1 VKELKNKIE
10 LTFIPNKK
18 YETILYDQFRHFDI
32 NSSGTCTLQNFIK
45 VNQRLGVVLDN
56 VSYFEKIF
64 LFFAKPN
71 TSLLFYKEFVKEI
84 FYFTSVKDIK
94 ERQKNK
100 LKKKPSIGRLNF
112 IEILTKN
119 IFDKKGIYTLLDL
132 LKNIKIIDYEG
143 IRTIPFNEFIQV
155 LKKLDICL
163 SEAEK
168 EKIFL
173 DNDYFSNGMVKYEVL
188 LNLILEQFW
197 DERKNHLCEHIYY
210 LLTNNGK
217 KYISINTIQKILEN
231 NLGNNYSKRKIL
243 HFIEEY
249 KLINNNSITPISLKG
264 LKSFLKYYNFGDCT
278 ESVLREFMSII
289 KCGINDDININNY
302 NYNKC
307 KYNSIQQ
314 YFNEPNCIN
323 KNHTYSKSLGK
334 YNYIMNKNELYKL
347 IRRLRKI
354 FAEYGRKSFF
364 NFIKQFK
371 YYENDER
378 QIDRNN
384 FRNVFKSFNINLT
397 REDID
402 IIYNKFSTDSFKNLI
417 YYEDFLK
424 YITVNSSNR
433 RREAI
438 IKFVYDTII
447 ERSEKFNRDL
457 DIKFLK
463 EIYNSKNNFFIKD
476 ESDNN
481 LEFID
486 CLELYHYCYKSFKS
500 NHFCK
505 KEFIEFY
512 RFISFLIYSDDDF
525 INLISNEWRISPNT
539 MNNFLMNIN
548 DYYFN
553 DNKKDNY
560 ENNKRTNIYDNTN
573 IKNEFLL
580 DLKNALLKKGIKGLV
595 NLHWK
600 FLVYC
605 SNVSKIT
612 LNDFINVL
620 QLEHINFEKKEFE
633 DIFNYFS
640 LKNNYLDYNRF
651 IRFFKRELN
660 DNKLKMVEKIFL
672 SLKYDTGDN
681 EEIAMNDIKKR
692 YKARRHP
699 EVIIGKKTEDE
710 KIMEFGDSFD
720 INYEITSVEKTNSKI
735 GKFIDFDIFANY
747 YEYVSFI
754 YPDDDDFVNLLIST
768 WC

>member
-1 VKELKNKIE
+1 
-10 LTFIPNKK
+10 
-18 YETILYDQFRHFDI
+18 
-32 NSSGTCTLQNFIK
+32 
-45 VNQRLGVVLDN
+45 

-84 FYFTSVKDIK
+84 FYFTSIKDIK

-143 IRTIPFNEFIQV
+143 IRTIPYNEFIQV

-249 KLINNNSITPISLKG
+249 KLINNNSITPVSLKG

-278 ESVLREFMSII
+278 ESVLREFMSIV

-573 IKNEFLL
+573 IKNEFLM

-600 FLVYC
+600 FLVYW

>member
-1 VKELKNKIE
+1 MKELKNKIE

-249 KLINNNSITPISLKG
+249 KLINNNSITPVSLKG

-560 ENNKRTNIYDNTN
+560 ENNKRINIYDNTN

>member
-84 FYFTSVKDIK
+84 FYFTSIKDIK

-143 IRTIPFNEFIQV
+143 IRTIPYNEFIQV

-289 KCGINDDININNY
+289 KCGINDDININ

-573 IKNEFLL
+573 IKNEFLM

>member
-1 VKELKNKIE
+1 MKELKNKIE

-71 TSLLFYKEFVKEI
+71 TSLLFYKDFLKEI
-84 FYFTSVKDIK
+84 FYFTSIKDIK

-100 LKKKPSIGRLNF
+100 LKKKPCIGRLNF

-143 IRTIPFNEFIQV
+143 IRTIPYNEFIQV

-163 SEAEK
+163 SETEK

-173 DNDYFSNGMVKYEVL
+173 DNNYFLNGMIKYEVL

-264 LKSFLKYYNFGDCT
+264 LKAFLKYYNFGDCT

-289 KCGINDDININNY
+289 KCGINDDIDINNY

-307 KYNSIQQ
+307 KYNKIQQ

-525 INLISNEWRISPNT
+525 INLISNEWRISPNS

-553 DNKKDNY
+553 DNKKDDY
-560 ENNKRTNIYDNTN
+560 ENNKRNDIYDIKN

-580 DLKNALLKKGIKGLV
+580 DLKNILLKKGIKGLV

-605 SNVSKIT
+605 SNVAKIT
-612 LNDFINVL
+612 LNDFMNVL

-672 SLKYDTGDN
+672 SLRYDTGDN

-699 EVIIGKKTEDE
+699 EVIMGKKTEDE

-720 INYEITSVEKTNSKI
+720 INYEITSVDKTNSKI
-735 GKFIDFDIFANY
+735 GKFIDFDTFANY

-754 YPDDDDFVNLLIST
+754 YPDDDDFANLLIST

>member
-1 VKELKNKIE
+1 
-10 LTFIPNKK
+10 
-18 YETILYDQFRHFDI
+18 
-32 NSSGTCTLQNFIK
+32 
-45 VNQRLGVVLDN
+45 
-56 VSYFEKIF
+56 
-64 LFFAKPN
+64 
-71 TSLLFYKEFVKEI
+71 
-84 FYFTSVKDIK
+84 
-94 ERQKNK
+94 
-100 LKKKPSIGRLNF
+100 
-112 IEILTKN
+112 
-119 IFDKKGIYTLLDL
+119 
-132 LKNIKIIDYEG
+132 
-143 IRTIPFNEFIQV
+143 
-155 LKKLDICL
+155 
-163 SEAEK
+163 
-168 EKIFL
+168 
-173 DNDYFSNGMVKYEVL
+173 M
-188 LNLILEQFW
+188 
-197 DERKNHLCEHIYY
+197 
-210 LLTNNGK
+210 
-217 KYISINTIQKILEN
+217 
-231 NLGNNYSKRKIL
+231 
-243 HFIEEY
+243 
-249 KLINNNSITPISLKG
+249 
-264 LKSFLKYYNFGDCT
+264 
-278 ESVLREFMSII
+278 
-289 KCGINDDININNY
+289 
-302 NYNKC
+302 
-307 KYNSIQQ
+307 
-314 YFNEPNCIN
+314 
-323 KNHTYSKSLGK
+323 
-334 YNYIMNKNELYKL
+334 
-347 IRRLRKI
+347 
-354 FAEYGRKSFF
+354 
-364 NFIKQFK
+364 
-371 YYENDER
+371 
-378 QIDRNN
+378 
-384 FRNVFKSFNINLT
+384 
-397 REDID
+397 
-402 IIYNKFSTDSFKNLI
+402 
-417 YYEDFLK
+417 
-424 YITVNSSNR
+424 
-433 RREAI
+433 
-438 IKFVYDTII
+438 
-447 ERSEKFNRDL
+447 
-457 DIKFLK
+457 
-463 EIYNSKNNFFIKD
+463 
-476 ESDNN
+476 
-481 LEFID
+481 
-486 CLELYHYCYKSFKS
+486 ELYHYCYKSFKS

-747 YEYVSFI
+747 YEYVSLI

>member
-56 VSYFEKIF
+56 MSYFEKIF

-143 IRTIPFNEFIQV
+143 IRTIPYNEFIQV

-249 KLINNNSITPISLKG
+249 KLINNNSITPVSLKG

-560 ENNKRTNIYDNTN
+560 ENNKRTNIYNNIN

-633 DIFNYFS
+633 DIFNNFS

>member
-1 VKELKNKIE
+1 MKELKNKIE

-45 VNQRLGVVLDN
+45 VNQRLGVVLNDVN
-56 VSYFEKIF
+56 NFEKIF
-64 LFFAKPN
+64 LFFAKPD

-84 FYFTSVKDIK
+84 FNFTSIKDIK
-94 ERQKNK
+94 ERKKYK
-100 LKKKPSIGRLNF
+100 LKKRINLERLNF
-112 IEILTKN
+112 IEILTRN

-143 IRTIPFNEFIQV
+143 IRTIPYNEFIQV
-155 LKKLDICL
+155 LKKLDINL
-163 SEAEK
+163 NEMEK

-173 DNDYFSNGMVKYEVL
+173 ENDYFLNGMIKYENL

-197 DERKNHLCEHIYY
+197 DERKNHLCEHIYF

-217 KYISINTIQKILEN
+217 KYISINSIQRILEN

-264 LKSFLKYYNFGDCT
+264 LKTFLKYYNFGDCT
-278 ESVLREFMSII
+278 EGVLREFMSII
-289 KCGINDDININNY
+289 KSGINDDINNY
-302 NYNKC
+302 NHNYNRC

-323 KNHTYSKSLGK
+323 KYHTYSKSSGK
-334 YNYIMNKNELYKL
+334 YKYNLNKKELYKL
-347 IRRLRKI
+347 IKRLRKI
-354 FAEYGRKSFF
+354 FVEYGRKSFF
-364 NFIKQFK
+364 NFIKHFK
-371 YYENDER
+371 YYENEEN

-384 FRNVFKSFNINLT
+384 FRNVFNNFNINLT
-397 REDID
+397 KEDID
-402 IIYNKFSTDSFKNLI
+402 IIYNKFSIDNFKNLI

-424 YITVNSSNR
+424 YITVNSSNQ

-438 IKFVYDTII
+438 IRFVFDTII

-463 EIYNSKNNFFIKD
+463 EIYNSKNNYFIKD

-486 CLELYHYCYKSFKS
+486 CLELYHYCFKNAKS
-500 NHFCK
+500 NLFK
-505 KEFIEFY
+505 RKEFIEFY
-512 RFISFLIYSDDDF
+512 RFISFLIYCDDDF
-525 INLISNEWRISPNT
+525 ITLITNEWRISPNSL
-539 MNNFLMNIN
+539 NNFLMNIN
-548 DYYFN
+548 DYYLN
-553 DNKKDNY
+553 DSKKNIY
-560 ENNKRTNIYDNTN
+560 ENNTISNTCENDNL
-573 IKNEFLL
+573 KNAFLL
-580 DLKNALLKKGIKGLV
+580 DLKNILLKKGIKGLL

-620 QLEHINFEKKEFE
+620 QLEHINFEKKTFD

-640 LKNNYLDYNRF
+640 IKNRYLDYNRF

-660 DNKLKMVEKIFL
+660 DKKLKIVEKIFL

-681 EEIAMNDIKKR
+681 DEIPLTEIKKR

-699 EVIIGKKTEDE
+699 EVIMGKKTEDE
-710 KIMEFGDSFD
+710 KIMEFGDGFD
-720 INYEITSVEKTNSKI
+720 INYEITSSEKTNSKI
-735 GKFIDFDIFANY
+735 GKFIDFDTFANF

-754 YPDDDDFVNLLIST
+754 YPDDEDFINLLAST